1 MGIFKKVVAMMLAL
15 LMLCTLFIPAWATET
30 ETETEVET
38 TVVQTEV
45 EVTEEPTTVEEVTTT
60 EAPTTVIESVIIN
73 PERVMDYSKMYHLAT
88 VTLKECSKV
97 KWYLLKE
104 DGSLFNA
111 GSEKEHHGATYEIL
125 WNALDV
131 NGNHPAGAWNAP
143 ATLRLS
149 LVIVA
154 TGINGEEEYAAGW
167 FTYSWYDNECSSG
180 ACPVPATTEQTAP
193 AATTAPATAAPA
205 AAPAQNSDVP
215 HTGL

>member
-1 MGIFKKVVAMMLAL
+1 MSIFQKVTAVMLAL
-15 LMLCTLFIPAWATET
+15 FMLCALFVPIWATET
-30 ETETEVET
+30 ETTAAQTEVET
-38 TVVQTEV
+38 TEV
-45 EVTEEPTTVEEVTTT
+45 EEPVTTET
-60 EAPTTVIESVIIN
+60 TTTVIESVIIN
-73 PERVMDYSKMYHLAT
+73 PEMVLDYSKMYHLAT

-131 NGNHPAGAWNAP
+131 NSSHPAGAWNAP

-149 LVIVA
+149 LVIIA

-167 FTYSWYDNECSSG
+167 FTYSWYDGSCTTGTCPTTTSTTTTTTTSTSGSNSSS
-180 ACPVPATTEQTAP
+180 
-193 AATTAPATAAPA
+193 
-205 AAPAQNSDVP
+205 SDVP